1 MIELEA
7 GHKEGKNKCRFCTI
21 ALYKSEFDFSENST
35 KNIYKGEQ
43 WEWLRSKAMGMAQYA
58 YTCTY
63 VVVVSIVQTAAE
75 KLGGRQCKQHG
86 FLYI

>member
-1 MIELEA
+1 MVGKQKGGTHSLLKFKLQMIELEA

-43 WEWLRSKAMGMAQYA
+43 
-58 YTCTY
+58 
-63 VVVVSIVQTAAE
+63 
-75 KLGGRQCKQHG
+75 
-86 FLYI
+86 